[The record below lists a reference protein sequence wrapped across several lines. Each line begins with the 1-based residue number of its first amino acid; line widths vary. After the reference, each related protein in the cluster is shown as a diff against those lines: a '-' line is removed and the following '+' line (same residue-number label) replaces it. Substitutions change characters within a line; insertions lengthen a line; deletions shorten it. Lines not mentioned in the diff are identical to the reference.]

1 MSDSEYDAAVERVR
15 AHGVQVNEV
24 EFSPGNAR
32 SAYVADP
39 DHNIVEFWTW
49 DVRQGNPGAPSAI
62 SEGVFGL

>member
-1 MSDSEYDAAVERVR
+1 M
-15 AHGVQVNEV
+15 